1 MSYAL
6 YQEIEGLRFW
16 RQSELLLRR
25 RIRDELV
32 QTVQTTL
39 LDLNQM
45 WTFEEVETPPMM
57 PRERMNSA
65 YGRSEVFM
73 LQDAPGGSSEWALRA
88 ETTDGTYEAA
98 VQILRST
105 RTRPPLCTWQ
115 MGQSFR
121 RETSDGATAAKLR
134 LNAFVQLEM
143 QCIHAVDTKADI
155 ATAVRDALVP
165 VVRRITGLETRLL
178 LQKARVPAYS
188 SETVDIECLLPNG
201 EWREVASTSKRT
213 DFPEIPGQKPC
224 TVFEVAFGAD
234 RMTALAQGGL

>member
-6 YQEIEGLRFW
+6 YQDLEGLRFW

-25 RIRDELV
+25 RIRDTLV
-32 QTVQTTL
+32 ETVSSTL

-45 WTFEEVETPPMM
+45 WAFEEVETPPMM
-57 PRERMNSA
+57 PRERMSA
-65 YGRSEVFM
+65 AYDRSDVFM
-73 LQDAPGGSSEWALRA
+73 LHDAPGGTSEWALRA
-88 ETTDGTYEAA
+88 ETTDGTYATA

-105 RTRPPLCTWQ
+105 RMRPPLCVWQ

-143 QCIHAVDTKADI
+143 QCIHASDTKADI
-155 ATAVRDALVP
+155 ATAVREALVP
-165 VVRRITGLETRLL
+165 VVSRITGLETRLL
-178 LQKARVPAYS
+178 RQTERVPSYS
-188 SETVDIECLLPNG
+188 TETVDVECLLPNG
-201 EWREVASTSKRT
+201 EWREVASTSKRI

-224 TVFEVAFGAD
+224 SVFEVAFGAD
-234 RMTALAQGGL
+234 RMVALAQNAL